1 MMVDDLTL
9 IKKIGDG
16 AFGEVYLT
24 SKEGD
29 NLKYASKIINKKKL
43 RKDKYNNTSL
53 NNEISILLDIYHPNI
68 LKIIEIKETKDK
80 IFLVTEYYN
89 GGTLEEYLEKNK
101 PLSEEIALFLM
112 RQIIDAVKYLHNK
125 KIVHRNLS
133 LSNIMI
139 NYEEEEDRKN
149 NNILNSK
156 IKIIDFGNAI
166 YLQKGKLAKTMIGIP
181 LYMDPIIFFKLNG
194 NPEYEDVGYNE
205 KADIWSLGM
214 IFYLLLVGKNPF
226 ETNDFNEFEEKIKK
240 GDYYIQTTLSKEA
253 ISFLNCMLQLDPKKR
268 KSIDI
273 LYNHIFLRT
282 NSNQFTKLN
291 ENTKLSEIKLNI
303 KENNELFN
311 K

>member
-156 IKIIDFGNAI
+156 IKNAI

-181 LYMDPIIFFKLNG
+181 LYMDAIILFKSLNIA
-194 NPEYEDVGYNE
+194 EYKDYKYDE
-205 KADIWSLGM
+205 KADIWSLGI
-214 IFYLLLVGKNPF
+214 IFYQLLVGKNPF
-226 ETNDFNEFEEKIKK
+226 GDDDMNKLAEKIKK
-240 GDYYIQTTLSKEA
+240 GDYYVPTTLSKEA

-268 KSIDI
+268 KSTDI